1 MHLSPEGVVRYT
13 PTPLLSSKRSPD
25 CRIASLF
32 FIRLEDYVGLND
44 LMAVCVNNLSLV
56 ILLMLSPSR
65 NESENENKI
74 SQNRSVNI
82 KVISYLSSI

>member
-1 MHLSPEGVVRYT
+1 
-13 PTPLLSSKRSPD
+13 
-25 CRIASLF
+25 
-32 FIRLEDYVGLND
+32 
-44 LMAVCVNNLSLV
+44 MAVCVNNLSLV

-82 KVISYLSSI
+82 RVISYISNIWIIKICLKDWDFKFSLLKSTNFVLIYVLHRFYKILVI